1 MLDLTVR
8 RLKFAYLRKTCEM
21 FARLILTASRS
32 SIEDEVK
39 SVKTNLNAVIDF
51 FFCLR
56 FYSIAVERKIFNK

>member
-51 FFCLR
+51 FCLR
-56 FYSIAVERKIFNK
+56 FYSIVVERKIFNK

>member
-39 SVKTNLNAVIDF
+39 SVKTNLNVVIDF
-51 FFCLR
+51 FL
-56 FYSIAVERKIFNK
+56 SKILFHRC

>member
-21 FARLILTASRS
+21 FAKLILTPSRS

-51 FFCLR
+51 FF
-56 FYSIAVERKIFNK
+56 V

>member
-51 FFCLR
+51 FF
-56 FYSIAVERKIFNK
+56 V